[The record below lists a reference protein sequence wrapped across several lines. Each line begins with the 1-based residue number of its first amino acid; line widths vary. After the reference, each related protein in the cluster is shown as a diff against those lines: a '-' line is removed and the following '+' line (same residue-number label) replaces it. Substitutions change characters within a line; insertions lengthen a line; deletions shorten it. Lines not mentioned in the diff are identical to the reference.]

1 MVACYHHWTNQ
12 QLAHWKQYQQ
22 VMPTPF
28 NPVGMAPVSYSEY
41 PHLHRDMWSGEPDL
55 NDRETPLEMRKTQEC
70 TGLEG
75 SSCN

>member
-1 MVACYHHWTNQ
+1 
-12 QLAHWKQYQQ
+12 
-22 VMPTPF
+22 MPTPF